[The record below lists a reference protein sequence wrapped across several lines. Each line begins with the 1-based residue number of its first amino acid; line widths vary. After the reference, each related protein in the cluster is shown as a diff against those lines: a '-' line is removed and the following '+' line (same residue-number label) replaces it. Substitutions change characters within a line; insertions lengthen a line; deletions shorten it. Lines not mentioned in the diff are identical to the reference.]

1 MFSLIQN
8 EFIKLRYRKKFI
20 ITVVILVAL
29 CALFAFAY
37 AKLSNLETPD
47 MEIKSY
53 QTNIDLLQKE
63 KSSTSDKTKKAQ
75 YEQTIEKY
83 KNAISQIKLSE
94 KTSSSNWKSALKNNI
109 TLLKAQKSNADNL
122 TEENSKEY
130 FNKQIIT
137 DNYYIDHNIK
147 PAKENETSA
156 QSYLLSL
163 LSLIGA
169 ILIPIIIAII
179 ASDIVSGEFTPP
191 TMKVLLTRPISRTKL
206 ILSKYF
212 TAILASV
219 GVIMIVEILAY
230 VVSGLIFGFGNPNNP
245 TTIGT
250 TYTKS
255 LIKDIS
261 GSTNL
266 IPVLGSSHIIPYY
279 EFIILTLLFEVI
291 YIIACASIFFLVS
304 TLLKS
309 SAISMAISIVL
320 PVVCAILGQIPY
332 LKKIFP
338 FLFTQYGSFA
348 VVINGNIATTTG
360 AAFVTPL
367 FSVLL
372 LVVLSVITCVASV
385 LLFRKRDML
394 L

>member
-20 ITVVILVAL
+20 ITIIILAAL

-53 QTNIDLLQKE
+53 QANIDLLQKE

-75 YEQTIEKY
+75 YEQTIQKY
-83 KNAISQIKLSE
+83 KNAMEQIKLSE
-94 KTSSSNWKSALKNNI
+94 KTSSSNWKSALKSNI
-109 TLLKAQKSNADNL
+109 TLLKTQKENADDL
-122 TEENSKEY
+122 TAENSKEY

-137 DNYYIDHNIK
+137 DNYYINHNIK
-147 PAKENETSA
+147 PTKENATSA
-156 QSYLLSL
+156 QDYLLNL
-163 LSLIGA
+163 LALIGT
-169 ILIPIIIAII
+169 ILIPIIIAIFT
-179 ASDIVSGEFTPP
+179 SDIVSGEFTPP

-212 TAILASV
+212 TSILASI
-219 GVIMIVEILAY
+219 GVIMIIEILAY
-230 VVSGLIFGFGNPNNP
+230 VISGLIFGFGNSNNP
-245 TTIGT
+245 VTIGT

-255 LIKDIS
+255 LVKDVS
-261 GSTNL
+261 GSANL
-266 IPVLGSSHIIPYY
+266 IPVLGSSYVITYSK
-279 EFIILTLLFEVI
+279 FIILTLLFEVV
-291 YIIACASIFFLVS
+291 YIIACTSIFFLIS

-338 FLFTQYGSFA
+338 FLFTQYGSFTS
-348 VVINGNIATTTG
+348 VVNGTIASSSG
-360 AAFVTPL
+360 ATFVTPL
-367 FSVLL
+367 FSILF
-372 LVVLSVITCVASV
+372 LVILSIVTCTASV
-385 LLFRKRDML
+385 LIFRKKDIL